1 MFSQCMLMQQ
11 VHSAILLDLHSAREV
26 LHGPSVLAS
35 LNVITI
41 IWPHQGALS
50 TSMDNQLERLD
61 HSIIKVVPDTIWRT
75 KIKTSVSGKP
85 FYRYTHI
92 YILLNFKFEAVRFD
106 LILIWNIYYYRREKG
121 NSKICYSTQQFT
133 DFQVSCK

>member
-50 TSMDNQLERLD
+50 TSMEMILEQSKR
-61 HSIIKVVPDTIWRT
+61 IIML
-75 KIKTSVSGKP
+75 VSLKQ
-85 FYRYTHI
+85 
-92 YILLNFKFEAVRFD
+92 D
-106 LILIWNIYYYRREKG
+106 
-121 NSKICYSTQQFT
+121 
-133 DFQVSCK
+133 